1 MATVVDHLRQIADAL
16 AAGEDADLGCPAL
29 VECWISA
36 GAEELSEDAF
46 QTGVEVDSKD
56 IIEFGRDQL
65 GDIDRRAWQ
74 YVEGALQG
82 DYRALEPLMRQ
93 IPPHAEVRLL
103 RKTGANSVGK
113 ICIGR
118 GKRNDVTILDDAVS
132 TIHAQI
138 ECLDDDRAV
147 IVDRR
152 SSNGT
157 FVNHERLEPN
167 KPVHLTSGDLVG
179 IGRHLMYYLGR
190 DSLRLFLK
198 LRLAAALQAHPPPA
212 AS

>member
-1 MATVVDHLRQIADAL
+1 MATVVHHLRQIADAL
-16 AAGEDADLGCPAL
+16 AAGRDADLGCPAL

-36 GAEELSEDAF
+36 GTEEFSAAAF
-46 QTGVEVDSKD
+46 RTGVELDSDD
-56 IIEFGRDQL
+56 IVAFGRDQL
-65 GDIDRRAWQ
+65 ARIDKSAWQ
-74 YVEGALQG
+74 YVEGALAG

-103 RKTGANSVGK
+103 RKTGVNSVRK

-118 GKRNDVTILDDAVS
+118 GKRNDVLILDDAVS

-138 ECLDDDRAV
+138 ECLDDDRAI

-157 FVNHERLEPN
+157 FVNHERLAPN
-167 KPVHLTSGDLVG
+167 KPLQLTSGDLVA

-212 AS
+212 

>member
-1 MATVVDHLRQIADAL
+1 MATVIQHLRQIADAL
-16 AAGEDADLGCPAL
+16 AAGRDADIGCPAL
-29 VECWISA
+29 IECWISA
-36 GAEELSEDAF
+36 GDEFMSASAF
-46 QTGVEVDSKD
+46 QTGVELDADDLVS
-56 IIEFGRDQL
+56 FGKEQL
-65 GDIDRRAWQ
+65 AEIDKAAWQ
-74 YVEGALQG
+74 YVEGALAG

-93 IPPHAEVRLL
+93 IPAHAEVRLL
-103 RKTGANSVGK
+103 RKTGANSVPK

-138 ECLDDDRAV
+138 DLLDDDRAV

-157 FVNHERLEPN
+157 FVNHERLEAN
-167 KPVHLTSGDLVG
+167 KPVPLTSGDLVG

-212 AS
+212 P